1 MLDNAIPD
9 EQDIL
14 DRLTVPASLATGSI
28 IIILAGLYINS
39 LLVTTLGLIGFTIT
53 YPIVT
58 VIGAAYALS
67 KHLQKVKKKPEQKM
81 GDVMEQAMGM
91 FEDIELPETE
101 EQEDEKE
108 AENK

>member
-14 DRLTVPASLATGSI
+14 DRLTIPASLATGSM
-28 IIILAGLYINS
+28 IIILAGVYINS
-39 LLVTTLGLIGFTIT
+39 LAVTTLGLIGFTIT

-67 KHLQKVKKKPEQKM
+67 KHLQEVKKKPEQKM
-81 GDVMEQAMGM
+81 GDVMEKAMGM
-91 FEDIELPETE
+91 FEEIELPE
-101 EQEDEKE
+101 EQEQQEKE
-108 AENK
+108 GVEK